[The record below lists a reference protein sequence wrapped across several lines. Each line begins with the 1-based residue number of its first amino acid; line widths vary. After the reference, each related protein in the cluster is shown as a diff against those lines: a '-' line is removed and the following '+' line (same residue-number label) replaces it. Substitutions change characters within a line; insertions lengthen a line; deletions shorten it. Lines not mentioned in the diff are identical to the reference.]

1 MGKLKHTVRTIKWAL
16 YYYLANHVIA
26 SIPCEKIR
34 RAYYKKVLGIRIGRH
49 THVSMNHFV
58 TGNVKSCNIAIGDNC
73 VINRRC
79 YLDGRVGISIGN
91 NVNVSFGTTIL
102 TLSHDAHSEDF
113 RCVMGEVV
121 INDHAWIGANATIL
135 PGVTIG
141 EGAVIAAGAVVTRS
155 VPPYTVVGGVPARPL
170 GTRTRELSYR
180 TDWSP
185 LFDTDISL
193 S

>member
-1 MGKLKHTVRTIKWAL
+1 MKKFKHAINTILWAF
-16 YYYLANHVIA
+16 YYYLANHVIS
-26 SIPCEKIR
+26 SIPCEIIR
-34 RAYYKKVLGIRIGRH
+34 NIYYKKVLGINIGRH
-49 THVSMNHFV
+49 THVSMNHFI
-58 TGNVKSCNIAIGDNC
+58 TGNVKSCNISIGDNC

-79 YLDGRVGISIGN
+79 YLDGRVGIKIGN
-91 NVNVSFGTTIL
+91 NVNVSFGTTVL
-102 TLSHDAHSEDF
+102 TLSHDAHSKEF
-113 RCVMGEVV
+113 MCTMGEVN

-155 VPPYTVVGGVPARPL
+155 VPPYTIVGGVPARPL
-170 GTRTRELSYR
+170 GTRTQELSYL

-193 S
+193 